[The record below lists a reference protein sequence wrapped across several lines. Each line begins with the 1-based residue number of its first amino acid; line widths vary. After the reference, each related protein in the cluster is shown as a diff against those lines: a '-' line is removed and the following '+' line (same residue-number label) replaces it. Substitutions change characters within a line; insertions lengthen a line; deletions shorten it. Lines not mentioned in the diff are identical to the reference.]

1 MTRYCRNVK
10 SLYHQFRAAGYR
22 ADESLR
28 SARIVSAFCAPGVEW
43 DHDSDPDRFSDFAPG
58 DDLGRV
64 RIIAEPD
71 EDYDWEDLDNSV
83 PRSVYERCARDGAWG
98 TVAQV
103 WNGSEWEDVDSVW
116 GNVGYDDPLDPVENC
131 YVVDLMSAA
140 LDRRAEI
147 LASIESEILAWSAE

>member
-1 MTRYCRNVK
+1 MAVYTLSVPK
-10 SLYHQFRAAGYR
+10 LYRQFRKVGYR
-22 ADESLR
+22 ADEAIQ
-28 SARIVSAFCAPGVEW
+28 SARTVAEFRAPGVEW

-71 EDYDWEDLDNSV
+71 DDYDWGELKDDV
-83 PRSVYERCARDGAWG
+83 PEPVYERCARDGAWG
-98 TVAQV
+98 TVAQI

-116 GNVGYDDPLDPVENC
+116 GHVGYDDPLDPVENC

-140 LDRRAEI
+140 LDRRDEM
-147 LASIESEILAWSAE
+147 LASIDAEVLAWSAE

>member
-1 MTRYCRNVK
+1 MSRYFRSAKN
-10 SLYHQFRAAGYR
+10 LYRQFRAAGCR
-22 ADESLR
+22 ADDSLR
-28 SARIVSAFCAPGVEW
+28 SARIVAAFRAPGVEW

-58 DDLGRV
+58 DDMGRV

-71 EDYDWEDLDNSV
+71 DDYDWEELKDDV
-83 PRSVYERCARDGAWG
+83 PEPVYERCARDGAWG

-116 GNVGYDDPLDPVENC
+116 GHVGYDDPLDPVENC

-140 LDRRAEI
+140 LDRRAEL